1 MDRKSNARPC
11 GFAALCAL
19 LLGAWI
25 TPALCATDP
34 SFLLSATEADLAD
47 YFPTYLANGYV
58 STFSSPRGT
67 ESAMSHLVAFM
78 DYTADDFSRPAA
90 VPGWTEIDY
99 STGATVTGQQWLNRV
114 SLSDARFKDYS
125 QVLDLHEATL
135 TTRYRYVDGAKATAI
150 EVTTLV
156 SQAAP
161 HLAASRLVMT
171 PDFDGTVQLSFAF
184 NLWAPHAPRLP
195 LGKLSGAQMEE
206 AVAAHG
212 LALKPVPPA
221 TADRA
226 AVWYPGD
233 TYVVHS
239 EGDAASLSLW
249 LDGQAEQGLTMA
261 QAAAV
266 ALPAGVAAEN
276 VRVYK
281 SAYRLALNFDVKVE
295 KGRTYAFTKYVA
307 FSRQGWGGDAA
318 EDLRLARA
326 ARVNGFERLLEE
338 HRLAWERLWH
348 TDILID
354 GDAKAQQ
361 VLHSELYYLL
371 ASSTADTG
379 WALGACGLSTGYVEH
394 IFWDSDTWIF
404 PALLLLHPE
413 RAKSLVMFRDRT
425 LEPARR
431 RAEAHGYAGAMFP
444 WESDPENGTEQTPHF
459 AAVLGDREIH
469 VTADVAIAQWQY
481 YLATEDR
488 DWLRRSGWPVIRD
501 VARFWVSRATYVP
514 HRHRYEIQ
522 HVTSVNEP
530 YNDVPN
536 DTFTNV
542 SAAKA
547 LKIATLAAALV
558 GEQADPRWSTLSREL
573 YVPMS
578 ADGKHHIDFDPS
590 VVVADKEWAGSSALP
605 LLLYPSLDAPMSEEL
620 RRNDYAYAVKPSP
633 TPHVGNSMGFA
644 PTSIAAAA
652 TSNLDA
658 ATAWFQANFTTGTLK
673 PPFNVRTETAA
684 NNTSYFLTASGGYV
698 QNLVFGFSGL
708 RIQEQGLVQAYPP
721 ILPSAWKSLTLQNL
735 SFRGERLTIR
745 IARDAGGK
753 VQLARAVGASA
764 ASQAARP
771 FGYEVREGLN
781 INDFVRDGKVA
792 AHLLLRSGA
801 NPRII
806 VAFPAG
812 NSGVGLWFSPLQN
825 DAEWEITQRPQPLV
839 LSDAQGRP
847 LYGISTEAQ
856 IAAPALGVQKAVLSS
871 VRVLRDYQGLG
882 TVPSLVDSRP
892 VVQGHTLTWARDRL
906 DGAAGYRLSVE
917 VIDGSVEDNQPNP
930 RIRAG
935 EDGKIRLKVIGASG
949 EVPLTPLYGE
959 SLLNEH
965 AATDDAARNA
975 LTYLSYQEK
984 FLAGSWRFDTYFG
997 RDTLMS
1003 VRLLMPVLNPQ
1014 AVEAGL
1020 GSVLER
1026 LSSRGEVAHEE
1037 SIGEFAVLDHLRT
1050 DGSKS
1055 DAPLLDYKMIDG
1067 SYMLAPVARAWLV
1080 DDARGRQRAEDF
1092 LAADSHAAARRGDA
1106 LVANLRLVLTSAMP
1120 FANDPRWSRLIGI
1133 KPGLMVGNWRDS
1145 NEGLGRGRF
1154 PYDVNAVLVP
1164 AALAA
1169 AARFLESGLLD
1180 PYLSAADRTLFA
1192 RAAAMAKIWNT
1203 QAPPLF
1209 DVAVAHATATAAI
1222 TRYAASLGVP
1232 AQPALASLEAG
1243 AVRFHALSL
1252 DVNGAPVPIMN
1263 SDEGFALLF
1272 GEPDAE
1278 HLRRDAASLLK
1289 PFPAGL
1295 MTEVGMLV
1303 ADPVYAATDVQE
1315 RFSRNAYH
1323 GVVVWSW
1330 QQALFAAGL
1339 QRQLSRSDL
1348 APAVRANL
1356 LKAQQLL
1363 WQAIDASRSMN
1374 NSELWSWSFG
1384 DGHYRIAAFGAA
1396 GADADE
1402 SNAAQLW
1409 STVYLAVRPPSMK
1422 TNSEDNAVA
1431 KLTSIPS
1438 RISVAPDRMAVAAAP
1453 RSWNVMR

>member
-1 MDRKSNARPC
+1 MDRNNNARPC
-11 GFAALCAL
+11 GLAVLGAL
-19 LLGAWI
+19 LLGAL
-25 TPALCATDP
+25 TAPALCATDP
-34 SFLLSATEADLAD
+34 SFLLSATKADLAN

-78 DYTADDFSRPAA
+78 DYAADDFSRPAA

-150 EVTTLV
+150 EVRTLV

-161 HLAASRLVMT
+161 HVAASRLVIT
-171 PDFDGTVQLSFAF
+171 PEFDGTVQLSFAF

-195 LGKLSGAQMEE
+195 LGKLSGPEMEE

-212 LALKPVPPA
+212 LALKPTLPA

-233 TYVVHS
+233 THVLHS
-239 EGDAASLSLW
+239 EGDAQTLSLW
-249 LDGQAEQGLTMA
+249 LDGRAEQGLRMA
-261 QAAAV
+261 EAAAV
-266 ALPAGVAAEN
+266 ALPAGVAPQN
-276 VRVYK
+276 VSVYK

-295 KGRTYAFTKYVA
+295 KGHTYAFTKYVA
-307 FSRQGWGGDAA
+307 FSREGWGGDAA
-318 EDLRLARA
+318 EDLGLARA
-326 ARVNGFERLLEE
+326 ARAAGFERLLEE
-338 HRLAWERLWH
+338 HRLAWDRLWES
-348 TDILID
+348 DILID
-354 GDAKAQQ
+354 GDAQAQR

-379 WALGACGLSTGYVEH
+379 WALGACGLSTGYVDH

-431 RAEAHGYAGAMFP
+431 RAEEHGYAGAMFP

-481 YLATEDR
+481 YLATQDR
-488 DWLRRSGWPVIRD
+488 DWLRRYGWPVIRD
-501 VARFWVSRATYVP
+501 VARFWVSRATYVAS
-514 HRHRYEIQ
+514 RRRYEIQ

-547 LKIATLAAALV
+547 LKIATMAAALI
-558 GEQADPRWSTLSREL
+558 GEQADPRWSTVSREL
-573 YVPMS
+573 YIPMS

-590 VVVADKEWAGSSALP
+590 VAVADKEWAGSSALP
-605 LLLYPSLDAPMSEEL
+605 LLLYPSLDPPMSDEL

-633 TPHVGNSMGFA
+633 APHVGNSMGFA
-644 PTSIAAAA
+644 PTSIAAAV
-652 TSNLDA
+652 TGNLDA

-673 PPFNVRTETAA
+673 PPFNVRTETAT
-684 NNTSYFLTASGGYV
+684 NNTGYFLTASGAYV

-708 RIQEQGLVQAYPP
+708 RIRDEGLVQAYPP
-721 ILPSAWKSLTLQNL
+721 LLPTAWKSLTLQNL
-735 SFRGERLTIR
+735 TFRGERLTIR

-753 VQLARAVGASA
+753 VQLTRAAGTAAGTAA
-764 ASQAARP
+764 ASQADLP

-781 INDFVRDGKVA
+781 TNEFVRDGKVA
-792 AHLLLRSGA
+792 AHLLLRSGT

-812 NSGVGLWFSPLQN
+812 NSGVGLWFSPLLKN
-825 DAEWEITQRPQPLV
+825 ADWRITQTPQPLV
-839 LSDAQGRP
+839 LQDSQGRP
-847 LYGISTEAQ
+847 LYGISTVAE
-856 IAAPALGVQKAVLSS
+856 IAAPALGIQKAVLSS

-882 TVPSLVDSRP
+882 TVPGLVDTRP
-892 VVQGHTLTWARDRL
+892 IVQGHTLTWARDRL
-906 DGAAGYRLSVE
+906 DGAAGYRLRVE
-917 VIDGSVEDNQPNP
+917 VIDGSLEDGPTGAH
-930 RIRAG
+930 IRAG

-959 SLLNEH
+959 NLLNER
-965 AATDDAARNA
+965 AATDGAARNA

-1026 LSSRGEVAHEE
+1026 LSPRGEVAHEE
-1037 SIGEFAVLDHLRT
+1037 SIGEFAVLDHLNT

-1067 SYMLAPVARAWLV
+1067 SYMLAPVARAWLE
-1080 DDARGRQRAEDF
+1080 DDARGRQRAREF
-1092 LAADSHAAARRGDA
+1092 LADSPAGRRRGDA
-1106 LVANLRLVLTSAMP
+1106 LVANLRLVLASATP
-1120 FANDPRWSRLIGI
+1120 FANDPRWSHLIGI
-1133 KPGLMVGNWRDS
+1133 KPGFMVGNWRDS

-1169 AARFLESGLLD
+1169 AARFLKSGLLD
-1180 PYLSAADRTLFA
+1180 PYLSPEDRALFA
-1192 RAAAMAKIWNT
+1192 RASAMAKIWNER
-1203 QAPPLF
+1203 APPLF
-1209 DVAVAHATATAAI
+1209 DVRVPHAGATAAI
-1222 TRYAASLGVP
+1222 SQYAASLGVP

-1243 AVRFHALSL
+1243 EVRFHALSL
-1252 DVNGAPVPIMN
+1252 DANGAAVPIMN

-1272 GEPDAE
+1272 GEPDAM
-1278 HLRRDAASLLK
+1278 HLKRDAASLLK

-1295 MTEVGMLV
+1295 MTEVGMVV
-1303 ADPVYAATDVQE
+1303 ADPVYAAPDVRE

-1323 GVVVWSW
+1323 GAVVWSW

-1348 APAVRANL
+1348 APAVRADL
-1356 LKAQQLL
+1356 LGAQHVL
-1363 WQAIDASRSMN
+1363 WQAIDASRAMN

-1384 DGHYRIAAFGAA
+1384 EGHYRIAAFGAA

-1409 STVYLAVRPPSMK
+1409 STVYLAVRPPS
-1422 TNSEDNAVA
+1422 
-1431 KLTSIPS
+1431 P
-1438 RISVAPDRMAVAAAP
+1438 
-1453 RSWNVMR
+1453 